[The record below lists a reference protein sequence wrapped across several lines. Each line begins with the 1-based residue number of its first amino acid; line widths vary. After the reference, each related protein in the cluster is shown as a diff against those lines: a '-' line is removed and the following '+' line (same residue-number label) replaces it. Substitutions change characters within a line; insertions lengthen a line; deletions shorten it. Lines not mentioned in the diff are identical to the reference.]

1 MSRLIDQGPYRTPE
15 EPPRPTVK
23 YEWYFKKA
31 EGVSESLNQSMLFGS
46 IATYAIL
53 WALVASVCLIAGE
66 PAAPAVPFLLRALLP
81 LMALAGLYAAL
92 YRRKKPIE

>member
-15 EPPRPTVK
+15 EPQKPAVK

-31 EGVSESLNQSMLFGS
+31 EDSSAADSQWGLFGS

-92 YRRKKPIE
+92 YLRRKPIK